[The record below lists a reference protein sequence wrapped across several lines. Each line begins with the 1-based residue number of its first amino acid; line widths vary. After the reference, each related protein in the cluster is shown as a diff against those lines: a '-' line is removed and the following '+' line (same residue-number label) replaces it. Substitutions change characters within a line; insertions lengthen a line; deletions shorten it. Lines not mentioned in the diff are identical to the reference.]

1 MSERDGKDALKI
13 LGGSG
18 DPMWDEAGSVKNKPR
33 EIPEGMVPP
42 EESWVSFLE
51 SLYAPLPG
59 LREMA
64 VFELPVWHQLGRD
77 VSEVVALSMRDPE
90 PLVCRAAVVVAGRLR
105 MSSEPVLQAI
115 TERLR
120 TEQEPLLRRT
130 MATALS
136 RIGRPGFPGLVWLLG
151 DRDAFVR
158 QFAAVALGDAGEE
171 AIPCLLEALTDERIR
186 PFLAPVLGQIGG
198 PAVPG
203 LLAALDA
210 SNAAVQELAMDVLE
224 RIGPLTVE
232 PLIEA
237 VQKGSVSRRNGAD
250 ALSRFGTGGVA
261 SLVRLMRGGDVSM
274 RCWAADVVVMIGRP
288 AVPSVITMLREEHVG
303 ISYLAGE
310 TLVRLGA
317 CAIPEL
323 VQSLGTVTRSVRW
336 IVGNIL
342 GRLGVEA
349 VHALESAVAEGD
361 PLTREAA
368 AHTLGEMGE
377 TAWAALPTLEA
388 VLKTEQEPFVQDTI
402 KKAIERLR
410 QFE

>member
-1 MSERDGKDALKI
+1 MSERDEKEK
-13 LGGSG
+13 
-18 DPMWDEAGSVKNKPR
+18 PMVQAGADERLWEETGSVMNKPR
-33 EIPEGMVPP
+33 EIPVGMVPP

-105 MSSEPVLQAI
+105 MSSEIVLQALS
-115 TERLR
+115 ERLR
-120 TEQEPLLRRT
+120 IEQEPLLRRT

-136 RIGRPGFPGLVWLLG
+136 RIGRPGLAGLVWLLG
-151 DRDAFVR
+151 DRDTFVR
-158 QFAAVALGDAGEE
+158 QFAAVALADAGE
-171 AIPCLLEALTDERIR
+171 AAVPLLLGAMADERIR
-186 PFLAPVLGQIGG
+186 PFLGPVLAQIGS

-203 LLAALDA
+203 LLAALD
-210 SNAAVQELAMDVLE
+210 SPVAAIQEIAMEVLE
-224 RIGPLTVE
+224 RIGPLAVD

-237 VQKGSVSRRNGAD
+237 VQKGIVSRPNGAD
-250 ALSRFGTGGVA
+250 ALSRFGVSGVA
-261 SLVRLMRGGDVSM
+261 PLVKLMRGGDVAM
-274 RCWAADVVVMIGRP
+274 RCWAADIIVMIGRP

-342 GRLGVEA
+342 GRLGGEA
-349 VHALESAVAEGD
+349 VQALEAAVAEGD

-368 AHTLGEMGE
+368 AHALGEMGG

-388 VLKTEQEPFVQDTI
+388 VLKTEQEPFVQETI